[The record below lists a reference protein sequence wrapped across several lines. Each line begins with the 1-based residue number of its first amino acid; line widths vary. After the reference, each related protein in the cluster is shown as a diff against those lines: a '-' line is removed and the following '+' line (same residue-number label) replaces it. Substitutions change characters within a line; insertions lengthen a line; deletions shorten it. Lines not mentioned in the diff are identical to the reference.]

1 MSSKSDWMAT
11 DWMAISKL
19 DRPNHKAV
27 FPGTFDPCTNGHADV
42 AVRAAK
48 LFDEVV
54 VAVYETPP
62 KTLLFDTDERIAL
75 FAEAVA
81 GIDNITVMP
90 FSGMA
95 VQFAESIGSRV
106 LVRGLRI
113 GLDFEHERE
122 MALVW
127 RKLAPEIEVVMLTSS
142 LVNQYVSSTRVK
154 EIASLDADV
163 SSFVPPHVEKALLE
177 RLGKTGS

>member
-1 MSSKSDWMAT
+1 MSLRFGRVTIRLA
-11 DWMAISKL
+11 AISKL
-19 DRPNHKAV
+19 ESQIHKAV

-42 AVRAAK
+42 AIRAAK

-62 KTLLFDTDERIAL
+62 KTLLFDTSERIEL
-75 FAEAVA
+75 FKEAVA
-81 GIDNITVMP
+81 GVDNITVLP

-95 VQFAESIGSRV
+95 VKFAESIGSSV

-127 RKLAPEIEVVMLTSS
+127 RKLAPEVEVVMLTSS

-163 SSFVPPHVEKALLE
+163 SSFVPAHVEKALLE
-177 RLGKTGS
+177 RLGKSG

>member
-1 MSSKSDWMAT
+1 MIETSRIYLVGFSGTGKSSVG
-11 DWMAISKL
+11 
-19 DRPNHKAV
+19 RR
-27 FPGTFDPCTNGHADV
+27 V
-42 AVRAAK
+42 ARF
-48 LFDEVV
+48 LGWEFI
-54 VAVYETPP
+54 
-62 KTLLFDTDERIAL
+62 DTDERIAL
-75 FAEAVA
+75 FQEAVA
-81 GIDNITVMP
+81 GVDNITVMP

-95 VQFAESIGSRV
+95 VQFAARIGSTV

-142 LVNQYVSSTRVK
+142 LINQYVSSTRVK

-163 SSFVPPHVEKALLE
+163 SSFVPAHVEKALLE
-177 RLGKTGS
+177 RLAQTD